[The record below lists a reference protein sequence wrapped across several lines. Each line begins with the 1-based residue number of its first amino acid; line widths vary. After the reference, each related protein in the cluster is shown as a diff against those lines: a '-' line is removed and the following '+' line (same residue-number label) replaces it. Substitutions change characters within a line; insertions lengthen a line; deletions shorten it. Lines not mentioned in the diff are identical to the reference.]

1 MGEDAVMISAIAAV
15 ASNGMLGLDG
25 WLPWDIPE
33 ELAFFERTVAGAA
46 LVIGRLTYESMDVV
60 PEDSFIVTRQ
70 TNLRLR
76 PGCTRVNSVEE
87 GLLTAAATGKPVF
100 VIGGASVYAAA
111 WPYCQRFYL
120 TRIDRPFDGDT
131 LFPASIPLEDWALVS
146 DLART
151 YRERKSNTDVLCR
164 FLQYEQQKPRIP
176 VIQDCNSAEAKS
188 ESA

>member
-1 MGEDAVMISAIAAV
+1 MGEDAAMISAIAAV

-70 TNLRLR
+70 SDLRLR

-131 LFPASIPLEDWALVS
+131 LFPESIPLEDWVLVS
-146 DLART
+146 DLAQT
-151 YRERKSNTDVLCR
+151 YRERKSNADVVCH